1 MLNIDWTNPT
11 MLIADEGK
19 MLTNGEVYTSVV
31 YLGVDENAD
40 NWSEINAEDVP
51 KIEETAEEIINAEK
65 AAEETV
71 TVVYTAETE
80 SEVIENE

>member
-1 MLNIDWTNPT
+1 MLNIDWTNPK

-31 YLGVDENAD
+31 YLGVDEDVN

-51 KIEETAEEIINAEK
+51 KIEETAEEIINAET
-65 AAEETV
+65 E
-71 TVVYTAETE
+71 ETE
-80 SEVIENE
+80 SEVIENENQ

>member
-1 MLNIDWTNPT
+1 MLNIDWTNPK

-19 MLTNGEVYTSVV
+19 VLTNGEVYTSVV
-31 YLGVDENAD
+31 YLGVDEDAN

-51 KIEETAEEIINAEK
+51 KIEETAEEIINAET
-65 AAEETV
+65 E
-71 TVVYTAETE
+71 ETE

>member
-19 MLTNGEVYTSVV
+19 VLTNGEVYTSVV

-40 NWSEINAEDVP
+40 NWSEINAEHVP
-51 KIEETAEEIINAEK
+51 TIETAEEIINAET
-65 AAEETV
+65 E
-71 TVVYTAETE
+71 ETE
-80 SEVIENE
+80 SEIIENE